1 VNASFVPIYLV
12 DMIGSFCMIL
22 LAFLC
27 LRLVLRL
34 RSLAPK
40 NIIWTYLLWLC
51 YALSIFAVS
60 RSVGHILKQ
69 LLLMTRHAAL
79 WTDIQPYSGAVNSFT
94 FMVVGAVTLFFERS
108 WQIYQQ
114 IARDKQALQVA
125 HTQLL
130 DLNQN
135 LESRVRER
143 TTALTISEAKYRRI
157 FEGSRDMIAV
167 VDGEGRILDLNP
179 AGKRLLSLHD
189 DDVIVGGIEFQ
200 RYLAYKRDWERLK
213 VGLEGDGAVSS
224 MEMDIVLP
232 DGASRRT
239 LLSGSLAEG
248 PGDET
253 VTIHLLIKDIEQQ
266 RRMHE
271 QMAQAEKLASIGELS
286 AGVAHEINNPLGIIL
301 GYTQLMIRGES
312 DRTERFQD
320 LKTIEKHVRHCQ
332 SIVGDLL
339 KFARSSP
346 PKRRLVDIHTLIDE
360 VLQLVQYQGDLA
372 QITIRK
378 VYDDRV
384 PELHLDAKKIKQVLL
399 NLIINASYAM
409 GRQGTL
415 TLSTGLNPS
424 GDSVILDI
432 KDTGCGIQSKDLP
445 RIFDPFYTTKPT
457 DQGTGLGLSVSYGII
472 KNHGGDI
479 SVSSWAGEGTTFS
492 ILLPL
497 PLGHGEASARTVSG
511 HPDFKDDHIVDAE
524 AAGEKDTGS

>member
-1 VNASFVPIYLV
+1 
-12 DMIGSFCMIL
+12 MIGSFCMIL

-34 RSLAPK
+34 RLLTPT

-60 RSVGHILKQ
+60 RSAGHILKQ
-69 LLLMTRHAAL
+69 LLLMTGHALL
-79 WTDIQPYSGAVNSFT
+79 WTAIQPYSGAVNSFT

-125 HTQLL
+125 HAQLL

-135 LESRVRER
+135 LESRVHER

-157 FEGSRDMIAV
+157 FEGSRDMVAV
-167 VDGEGRILDLNP
+167 VDAEGRILDLNP
-179 AGKRLLSLHD
+179 AGRQLLSLHG
-189 DDVIVGGIEFQ
+189 DDVIMGGIEFQ
-200 RYLAYKRDWERLK
+200 RYLAHKRDWERLK
-213 VGLEGDGAVSS
+213 TGLEGDGAVSS
-224 MEMDIVLP
+224 IEMDLVLP

-248 PGDET
+248 PGDDT
-253 VTIHLLIKDIEQQ
+253 GTIHLLIKDIEQQ

-312 DRTERFQD
+312 DETERVQD

-339 KFARSSP
+339 NFARSSP
-346 PKRRLVDIHTLIDE
+346 PKRKLADIHTLIDE
-360 VLQLVQYQGDLA
+360 VLQLVQYQGALA
-372 QITIRK
+372 RITIRK
-378 VYDDRV
+378 MYDDRV
-384 PELHLDAKKIKQVLL
+384 PELHLDAKKIKQVLI
-399 NLIINASYAM
+399 NLIMNASYAM
-409 GRQGTL
+409 GKQGTL
-415 TLSTGLNPS
+415 SLSTGLNS
-424 GDSVILDI
+424 TGESMILDI
-432 KDTGCGIQSKDLP
+432 KDTGCGIQTKDLA

-479 SVSSWAGEGTTFS
+479 SVSSQAGEGSTFS
-492 ILLPL
+492 IMLPL
-497 PLGHGEASARTVSG
+497 PLPHGVPNGRSANGYLDRNEDGDVEG
-511 HPDFKDDHIVDAE
+511 DAAFGKDIGA
-524 AAGEKDTGS
+524 